1 MKLVRALL
9 FSGIVSG
16 LLTLPSLAQTATPAA
31 APYWNLY
38 VSNQQQNP
46 TIRFYSA
53 ANQLVYEEELSKEMA
68 QMTRHNVSVFNQV
81 LASVANRRLVGSQLS
96 QASDGSTLKP
106 NFYEG
111 KQVWYKNGIATFMAN
126 PRMKEPGKLQV
137 HYSQMDDQLV
147 IFTLT
152 SENGESIHY
161 KDQSRRLTYSR
172 LIDLKNLPSGAYK
185 LLINHPDQEF
195 SYQLEVNQP
204 LKLFSI
210 HPH

>member
-126 PRMKEPGKLQV
+126 PRMKEPGKLHV